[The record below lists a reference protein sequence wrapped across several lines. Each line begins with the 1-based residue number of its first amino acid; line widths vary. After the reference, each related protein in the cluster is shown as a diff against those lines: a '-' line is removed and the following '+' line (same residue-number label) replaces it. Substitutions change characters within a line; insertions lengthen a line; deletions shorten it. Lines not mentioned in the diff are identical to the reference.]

1 MIRRPPRSTL
11 SSSSAA
17 SDVYKRQ
24 GRRGALGPALPWR
37 TSTTYRGEGR
47 ADGTIAPTSWSARN
61 VIAVVDPLEH
71 RPMTEVSY
79 TPLTPL
85 AFLQRSAEVFPYKT
99 AIVYGDRRTSYR
111 DFAAE
116 ATRLARALQAYGIR
130 PGDRVAYLCPN
141 IPETLVAHF
150 AVPLAGAVLVAI
162 NVRLSPEEVHY
173 ILSLI
178 HISEPTR

>member
-1 MIRRPPRSTL
+1 MAPC
-11 SSSSAA
+11 
-17 SDVYKRQ
+17 
-24 GRRGALGPALPWR
+24 
-37 TSTTYRGEGR
+37 
-47 ADGTIAPTSWSARN
+47 APTSRGARN
-61 VIAVVDPLEH
+61 VIAVVEPLEH

-85 AFLQRSAEVFPYKT
+85 AFLQRSAEVFPDKT

-116 ATRLARALQAYGIR
+116 ATRLARALQAYGIW

-162 NVRLSPEEVHY
+162 NVRPVSYTHLRAHETV
-173 ILSLI
+173 L
-178 HISEPTR
+178 